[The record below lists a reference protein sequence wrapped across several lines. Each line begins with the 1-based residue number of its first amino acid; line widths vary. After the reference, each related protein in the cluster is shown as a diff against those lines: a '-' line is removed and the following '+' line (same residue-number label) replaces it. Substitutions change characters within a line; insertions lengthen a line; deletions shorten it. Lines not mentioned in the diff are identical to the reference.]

1 MCLECT
7 ATQHMLIAVEANTSD
22 EAFKAFGVQERLMPA
37 EWAMRNTSYLNRMSF
52 CIRHVP
58 RPWKSNSTVQRGR
71 RRHVQEAS
79 GRWRT
84 RLAGKEKEIL
94 SVQKSNSP
102 ETSGGFSDFEMSWL
116 DPREIH
122 QTVHCQVCIST
133 PWIWR
138 RLAWLHHARPCSHA
152 VFRFIA
158 WPGPSHCGICICK
171 ILQSCILNYDC
182 HCITH
187 LDIATLY
194 RSILI
199 FQPFRFA
206 GGCWHPQRLG

>member
-37 EWAMRNTSYLNRMSF
+37 EWAMRNTSYLNSLSF

-58 RPWKSNSTVQRGR
+58 RPWKSNSTVERGR

-84 RLAGKEKEIL
+84 RLGKRNSISSNKQFPRNLRRFLGFWDVVIGSTRDPPDCAAPGLHFYTLNLEKARM
-94 SVQKSNSP
+94 
-102 ETSGGFSDFEMSWL
+102 T
-116 DPREIH
+116 
-122 QTVHCQVCIST
+122 
-133 PWIWR
+133 
-138 RLAWLHHARPCSHA
+138 HHTRPCSHA

-158 WPGPSHCGICICK
+158 WPGPRHCGICICK

-187 LDIATLY
+187 FDITTLY

-199 FQPFRFA
+199 FSPFRFA
-206 GGCWHPQRLG
+206 GGRWHPQRLG

>member
-58 RPWKSNSTVQRGR
+58 GPWKSNSTVQRGR

-94 SVQKSNSP
+94 FSSKKAIPQKPQEVSRILRCRDWIHERSTRLCIARSAFLHL
-102 ETSGGFSDFEMSWL
+102 EFGEGSHDFTTQE
-116 DPREIH
+116 
-122 QTVHCQVCIST
+122 
-133 PWIWR
+133 
-138 RLAWLHHARPCSHA
+138 PCSHA
-152 VFRFIA
+152 VF
-158 WPGPSHCGICICK
+158 S
-171 ILQSCILNYDC
+171 
-182 HCITH
+182 
-187 LDIATLY
+187 LY
-194 RSILI
+194 CLARS
-199 FQPFRFA
+199 
-206 GGCWHPQRLG
+206 